1 MHRKVLY
8 NDLPTQ
14 SNISSE
20 LKLNMKYYS
29 KYKFNVRGPIGLW
42 VPQDYQLIFLQ
53 EVSRYSE
60 DDIIT
65 LIYFCCVHILLV
77 LWNPLL
83 SMYLIMFS
91 MNLWSITQYIHTFDY
106 VWVSSAWWSHMSSSS
121 IQLYNINIVYF
132 EKNNK
137 HFCVVQK
144 YIVVVWS
151 PSHSWIRL
159 NSKGLLIN

>member
-1 MHRKVLY
+1 MHRKVY

-29 KYKFNVRGPIGLW
+29 KHKFNVRGPIGLW

-60 DDIIT
+60 DDINFNIFLLCTYTFGT
-65 LIYFCCVHILLV
+65 LE
-77 LWNPLL
+77 PPPK
-83 SMYLIMFS
+83 YLIMFS

-106 VWVSSAWWSHMSSSS
+106 V
-121 IQLYNINIVYF
+121 
-132 EKNNK
+132 
-137 HFCVVQK
+137 
-144 YIVVVWS
+144 
-151 PSHSWIRL
+151 
-159 NSKGLLIN
+159 